1 VFCQH
6 TLDRERRE
14 SSTDVPAKHAVDYS
28 GGQMSGTEPGS
39 YAARTGAGVA
49 LLSAAL
55 MMAEIVLTRIFSVI
69 IWYHF
74 AFFAISVA
82 LFGLGAAAL
91 AVHLLQLR
99 LAVEH
104 TGRWLSLSALTLALT
119 LVGVDLALV
128 NVAPNWFG
136 TGLSSA
142 FTQITG
148 KLVLL
153 FLIASAPFL
162 AGGFALALAFTRYS
176 AELSRLYFWDLVGA
190 GLACLLVVPLLSLVG
205 GPLGLLAAALFSA
218 GAAIAFAPAL
228 RSKLG
233 GAGLAVAVAT
243 LLLGVTNPLSGWFD
257 VKLAKGIPLD
267 KIKPEYNR
275 WNSFSM
281 VTVLPHLGFA
291 GWSASSL
298 QAGRPVAEQKTL
310 LIDLNAMTTLTRFSG
325 DFRTVSYASLDLTA
339 FVYQVKPEAQR
350 VCVIGAGGGKD
361 VLAALASGAKE
372 VIALEINPL
381 IVNDLVRGK
390 YREFT
395 GGLYDR
401 PDVRAVVDD
410 GRSFVRRSRRQYDI
424 VQLSMVDTSA
434 ATAAGAYALTENSL
448 YTADSFRDFLAHLG
462 PGGMLSVASVS
473 LSDLAVGA
481 RLVAIARAALNLHGA
496 SLEKSLIVL
505 RAPWLGSK
513 EATLYVVLVKPE
525 GFDAAETELAALA
538 ADKLGFLTVYV
549 PGRKSSAP
557 HALEDRWI
565 AEIVAA
571 KNDAA
576 LVSTISTW
584 PLDVSATTDNRPF
597 FFYQNRL
604 SDFGRALTGS
614 GPSHLFG
621 NGLVIVSK
629 VLMIAL
635 VLVVIF
641 AILPLVLGR
650 SAIASGR
657 GAPGWDLGYACCLGL
672 GFMFVEIPLIQR
684 FALELGDP
692 TATLSVVLFVL
703 LVSGG
708 IGSRVFA
715 KTDERS
721 ARRLRVALIGVVL
734 LALGFALISDIVLAL
749 ARPWSRLGRTAV
761 AGLLLVPLGLLL
773 GVALPAGFAAV
784 ARRANARIPWLW
796 SINSAT
802 SVLGSIAATLLALHA
817 GISLTLVAGAG
828 FYALAL
834 ALSFKVMATDESGA
848 VQRSPASTPES
859 AAPSSF

>member
-1 VFCQH
+1 
-6 TLDRERRE
+6 
-14 SSTDVPAKHAVDYS
+14 
-28 GGQMSGTEPGS
+28 MSGTVPRS
-39 YAARTGAGVA
+39 YAARTGVGIA
-49 LLSAAL
+49 LLSVAL
-55 MMAEIVLTRIFSVI
+55 MLAEIVLTRIFSVI
-69 IWYHF
+69 LWYHF

-91 AVHLLQLR
+91 AVHLLESR

-104 TGRWLSLSALTLALT
+104 TGRWLSLSALMLALT

-136 TGLSSA
+136 TGPSSA

-176 AELSRLYFWDLVGA
+176 SHLSRLYFWDLVGA

-205 GPLGLLAAALFSA
+205 GPVGLLAAALLGA
-218 GAAIAFAPAL
+218 AAAIAFAPAL
-228 RSKLG
+228 RNKLG
-233 GAGLAVAVAT
+233 VAALAVAVAT
-243 LLLGVTNPLSGWFD
+243 LLLGVTSPLSGWLD

-267 KIKPEYNR
+267 KVKPEYNR

-325 DFRTVSYASLDLTA
+325 DFRAVSYASLDLTA
-339 FVYQVKPEAQR
+339 FVYQVKREAPR

-481 RLVAIARAALNLHGA
+481 RLVAIARAALNLHRT
-496 SLEKSLIVL
+496 SIEKSLIVL

-513 EATLYVVLVKPE
+513 EATLYDVLVKPD
-525 GFDAAETELAALA
+525 GFDAAEADRAVDA

-549 PGRKSSAP
+549 PGRRSSAD
-557 HALEDRWI
+557 ALEDRWI
-565 AEIVAA
+565 AEIIAA
-571 KNDAA
+571 KDEAA
-576 LVSTISTW
+576 LVSTMSAW

-614 GPSHLFG
+614 GPTHLFG

-629 VLMIAL
+629 VLLIAL
-635 VLVVIF
+635 VLVVLF
-641 AILPLVLGR
+641 AILPLFLGR
-650 SAIASGR
+650 SVIASGL
-657 GAPGWDLGYACCLGL
+657 GSPGWDLGYACCLGL

-708 IGSRVFA
+708 IGSRLFA

-734 LALGFALISDIVLAL
+734 LALGFALVSDVVLAL
-749 ARPWSRLGRTAV
+749 ARPLNRLGRTAV
-761 AGLLLVPLGLLL
+761 AGLLLVPLGLAL

-784 ARRANARIPWLW
+784 ARRADARIPWLW

-817 GISLTLVAGAG
+817 GISATLVAGAG

-834 ALSFKVMATDESGA
+834 LLSFRVMATDESGA
-848 VQRSPASTPES
+848 FQRSPASAPES

>member
-1 VFCQH
+1 
-6 TLDRERRE
+6 
-14 SSTDVPAKHAVDYS
+14 
-28 GGQMSGTEPGS
+28 MSGTVPRS
-39 YAARTGAGVA
+39 YAARTGVGVA
-49 LLSAAL
+49 LLSVAL

-91 AVHLLQLR
+91 AVHLLQSR

-104 TGRWLSLSALTLALT
+104 TSRWLSLSAITLAVT
-119 LVGVDLALV
+119 LVCVDFALI

-136 TGLSSA
+136 EGLGSA

-148 KLVLL
+148 KLLLL
-153 FLIASAPFL
+153 FVLASAPFL

-176 AELSRLYFWDLVGA
+176 AHLSRLYFWDLVGA
-190 GLACLLVVPLLSLVG
+190 GLACLLAVPLLSMVG
-205 GPLGLLAAALFSA
+205 GPVGLLVAGVIAAM
-218 GAAIAFAPAL
+218 AAVAFAPAL
-228 RSKLG
+228 RHKLG
-233 GAGLAVAVAT
+233 LIALAVAGGT
-243 LLLGVTNPLSGWFD
+243 LLLGAANPLSGWFE
-257 VKLAKGIPLD
+257 VKRAKGIPLD
-267 KIKPEYNR
+267 VLKPEYNR

-281 VTVLPHLGFA
+281 VTVLPPFGFS

-310 LIDLNAMTTLTRFSG
+310 LIDLNAMTTLTRFTG
-325 DFRTVSYASLDLTA
+325 DFRAVSYASLDLSA
-339 FVYQVKPEAQR
+339 FVYQVKPQATR

-361 VLAALASGAKE
+361 VLAALASGAKQ
-372 VIALEINPL
+372 VVALEINPL
-381 IVNDLVRGK
+381 IVNDVVRGK
-390 YREFT
+390 YRDFT

-410 GRSFVRRSRRQYDI
+410 GRSFVRRSQRQYDVI
-424 VQLSMVDTSA
+424 HLSMVDTSA

-473 LSDLAVGA
+473 LADLAVGA
-481 RLVAIARAALNLHGA
+481 RLVAIARAALNKRGA
-496 SLEKSLIVL
+496 PIAESLIVL

-513 EATLYVVLVKPE
+513 EAALYDVLLKPD
-525 GFDAAETELAALA
+525 GFDAAEAERAVDAARR
-538 ADKLGFLTVYV
+538 LGFLTVHV
-549 PGRKSSAP
+549 PGRTRSAP
-557 HALEDRWI
+557 DTVEDRWI
-565 AEIVAA
+565 AEIIATRD
-571 KNDAA
+571 DAA
-576 LVSTISTW
+576 LRSTMSTW
-584 PLDVSATTDNRPF
+584 PLDVTATTDNRPF

-604 SDFGRALTGS
+604 SDFGRALTGF

-621 NGLVIVSK
+621 NGLVIMSK
-629 VLMIAL
+629 VLLIAFAL
-635 VLVVIF
+635 VVLF
-641 AILPLVLGR
+641 ALLPLLLSR
-650 SAIASGR
+650 NAIAGGR
-657 GAPGWDLGYACCLGL
+657 GAPGWDFGYACCLGL

-708 IGSRVFA
+708 IGSRLFA

-721 ARRLRVALIGVVL
+721 ARRLRTALIGVVV
-734 LALGFALISDIVLAL
+734 LALGFALLSDVVLGL
-749 ARPWSRLGRTAV
+749 ARPLNRLGRTAV

-817 GISLTLVAGAG
+817 GISATLLAGAG
-828 FYALAL
+828 FYLLAL
-834 ALSFKVMATDESGA
+834 LLSFKVLASDGSEASSD
-848 VQRSPASTPES
+848 QRSVDSPAPPASAPAS
-859 AAPSSF
+859 AASSF